1 MSFLLDTHI
10 LLWFLENDSKLSDR
24 VREVITNPENLIFVS
39 AISAWEISIK
49 QSLGKLISPG
59 NLEEALRFSRF
70 EILSMTLTHGI
81 KVADLPL
88 HHKDPFDRMLIAQA
102 LVEGLTII
110 TVDQKLKF
118 YDVPLFS
125 DDFG

>member
-24 VREVITNPENLIFVS
+24 VRKIIANPENVIFVS

-49 QSLGKLISPG
+49 QSLGKLIAPG
-59 NLEEALRFSRF
+59 NLEEALRFSQF
-70 EILSMTLTHGI
+70 EILSMTLAHGI

-110 TVDQKLKF
+110 TVDQKFKF
-118 YDVPLFS
+118 YNVPLFS

>member
-10 LLWFLENDSKLSDR
+10 LLWFLENDSKLSTH
-24 VREVITNPENLIFVS
+24 VREVIINPKNIIFVS

-49 QSLGKLISPG
+49 QSLAKLIAPN
-59 NLEEALRFSRF
+59 NLEEALCFSRL
-70 EILSMTLTHGI
+70 EVLAIKLTHAI
-81 KVADLPL
+81 KVADLPM

-110 TVDQKLKF
+110 TVDHKFKL
-118 YDVPLFS
+118 YDVPLLIIA
-125 DDFG
+125 

>member
-1 MSFLLDTHI
+1 VSFLLDTHI
-10 LLWFLENDSKLSDR
+10 LLWFLENDSKLSGQ
-24 VREVITNPENLIFVS
+24 VREVITNPEILIFVS

-49 QSLGKLISPG
+49 QSLGKLIAPS

-70 EILSMTLTHGI
+70 EVLSMTLAHGI

-110 TVDQKLKF
+110 TVDQKFKF
-118 YDVPLFS
+118 YDVPLFFN
-125 DDFG
+125 DFG